1 MTYVCTQVH
10 NNYHDSE
17 NADAG
22 TIELLSKCHLNPLI
36 VNSITQTAC
45 MCACIHVLSA
55 CVCVWA
61 CTCKPLNPGTLKQR
75 DYINRVLSLNTAD

>member
-1 MTYVCTQVH
+1 MSDVH
-10 NNYHDSE
+10 INNYSDSRK
-17 NADAG
+17 AD
-22 TIELLSKCHLNPLI
+22 TVNIKILSTFHLNPLI
-36 VNSITQTAC
+36 VNSITQTDC
-45 MCACIHVLSA
+45 ICACIHVLSA

>member
-1 MTYVCTQVH
+1 MQHVH
-10 NNYHDSE
+10 IHNSSSDSR
-17 NADAG
+17 NADTV
-22 TIELLSKCHLNPLI
+22 TIKLLSKFHLNPLI
-36 VNSITQTAC
+36 VNSITQTDC

>member
-1 MTYVCTQVH
+1 MCAHMH
-10 NNYHDSE
+10 NNYSHSK
-17 NADAG
+17 NADTG
-22 TIELLSKCHLNPLI
+22 TVLSKFHLNPLI

-45 MCACIHVLSA
+45 MCACVHVLSA

-75 DYINRVLSLNTAD
+75 DYINRVLNLNTAD